1 MTISYLEAVVVGAL
15 QGVTE
20 LFPVSSLGHSVI
32 LPALL
37 GGTWQQD
44 LDVSTPESPYLAFIV
59 GLHVAT
65 AAALLLFFWRD
76 WVRIIG
82 GFITSVRYRRVS
94 TDAER
99 LAWLIVLATIPVG
112 VAGLLLEHLFR
123 TVLGKPLPAAAFL
136 FTNGLVLLLG
146 EHLRRRS
153 AIPVATAPRGA
164 QVAAGETRALLP
176 GDADPDAGLDEHQAN
191 LGSDARLAR
200 LTVGRGV
207 LIGCA
212 QVLAL
217 LPGISRSG
225 ATMVVG
231 LTQGLSHRDAA
242 RFSFLL
248 ATPVI
253 LAAGVLKVPDLFGPL
268 GNGIR
273 GQIVAGSLASFVCA
287 YLAVRFLEKYFRK
300 RTLTPFAIYCLIA
313 GAASCLILALR

>member
-1 MTISYLEAVVVGAL
+1 MTTISYFEAIVVGAL

-37 GGTWQQD
+37 GGRWAQD
-44 LDVSTPESPYLAFIV
+44 LSVSTPESPYLAFIV

-82 GFITSVRYRRVS
+82 GFITSIRYRRIS

-112 VAGLLLEHLFR
+112 IAGLLLEHTFR
-123 TVLGKPLPAAAFL
+123 TVLGKPMPAAAFL
-136 FTNGLVLLLG
+136 FANGLVLFLG
-146 EHLRRRS
+146 ERLRRR
-153 AIPVATAPRGA
+153 AAPEPVIPVG
-164 QVAAGETRALLP
+164 AAGISNGQSLNR
-176 GDADPDAGLDEHQAN
+176 DVDPDAGIDDRDADLR
-191 LGSDARLAR
+191 SDSRLAA
-200 LTVGRGV
+200 LTFKRGV

-212 QVLAL
+212 QILAL

-225 ATMVVG
+225 ATMVAG

-253 LAAGVLKVPDLFGPL
+253 LAAGALKVPDLFGPL
-268 GNGIR
+268 GAGIG
-273 GQIVAGSLASFVCA
+273 GQILAGSIASFICA
-287 YLAVRFLEKYFRK
+287 YLAVRFLEKYFRT
-300 RTLTPFAIYCLIA
+300 RTLIPFAVYCLIA
-313 GAASCLILALR
+313 GAGSFIFLAVR

>member
-1 MTISYLEAVVVGAL
+1 MTTISYFEAVVVGAL

-37 GGTWQQD
+37 GGRWAQD
-44 LDVSTPESPYLAFIV
+44 LSVSTPESPYLAFIV

-76 WVRIIG
+76 WLRIIG
-82 GFITSVRYRRVS
+82 GFITSIRYRRIS

-112 VAGLLLEHLFR
+112 IAGLLLEHTFR
-123 TVLGKPLPAAAFL
+123 TVLGKPMPAAAFL
-136 FTNGLVLLLG
+136 FANGLVLFLG
-146 EHLRRRS
+146 ERLRRR
-153 AIPVATAPRGA
+153 AAPEPVVHAGASDISNGQSMTRG
-164 QVAAGETRALLP
+164 VDLDAGIDDR
-176 GDADPDAGLDEHQAN
+176 DADVR
-191 LGSDARLAR
+191 SDSRLAA
-200 LTVGRGV
+200 LTFKRGV

-212 QVLAL
+212 QILAL

-225 ATMVVG
+225 ATMVAG

-253 LAAGVLKVPDLFGPL
+253 LAAGALKVPDLFGPL
-268 GNGIR
+268 GAGIG
-273 GQIVAGSLASFVCA
+273 GQILAGSIASFICA
-287 YLAVRFLEKYFRK
+287 YLAVRFLERYFRT
-300 RTLTPFAIYCLIA
+300 RTLIPFAVYCLIA
-313 GAASCLILALR
+313 GAGSFLLLAVR

>member
-32 LPALL
+32 LPALV

-146 EHLRRRS
+146 EYLRRRS
-153 AIPVATAPRGA
+153 AHPVATAPVAAR
-164 QVAAGETRALLP
+164 VAAGGSRDAVRGE
-176 GDADPDAGLDEHQAN
+176 ADPDAGLDEHQAN
-191 LGSDARLAR
+191 LESDARLAR
-200 LTVGRGV
+200 LTVRRGM

-253 LAAGVLKVPDLFGPL
+253 LAAGVLKVPDLLGPL

-273 GQIVAGSLASFVCA
+273 GQIVAGSVASFVCA

-313 GAASCLILALR
+313 GAASCLVLALR